1 MIARKKVSHSKQGDC
16 LIKIENVSYRY
27 ESKSVL
33 EKLSFD
39 IHTGEKVVLLGNNG
53 SGKSTLLRILA
64 GLYFPQE
71 GRYVY
76 NEQLITKKSI
86 DKRFRKEVG
95 ILFQNPDTM
104 IFNPTVYDEIAFG
117 LREFDVDDVDTRV
130 HAMAE
135 QFGLTHHLQSS
146 PLKLSG
152 GEKQKV
158 MLCAILALEPKFLLL
173 DEPTANMDPKTTGWF
188 VDLLSQMHITTL
200 ISTHNISLAYEL
212 GDRALVLNEK
222 HELIFNGDVDA
233 LMQDKKTLIAGNLLH
248 IHAHKHKDFHHSHY
262 HMHHF

>member
-1 MIARKKVSHSKQGDC
+1 LSYHYDAK
-16 LIKIENVSYRY
+16 NV
-27 ESKSVL
+27 L
-33 EKLSFD
+33 NQLSFE
-39 IHTGEKVVLLGNNG
+39 IKAGEKVVLLGNNG

-64 GLYFPQE
+64 GLYFGE
-71 GRYVY
+71 GHYFY
-76 NEQLITKKSI
+76 KDQLLTKKNITKN
-86 DKRFRKEVG
+86 FRKEIG

-117 LREFDVDDVDTRV
+117 LREFDILDIDERV
-130 HAMAE
+130 KIMAE
-135 QFGLTHHLQSS
+135 KFQLTSHLQSS

-158 MLCAILALEPKFLLL
+158 MLCAILALEPECLLL

-188 VDLLSQMHITTL
+188 VDLLSQMNITTL

-212 GDRALVLNEK
+212 GDRALVLDDK
-222 HELIFNGDVDA
+222 HELIYNGNVET
-233 LMQDKKTLIAGNLLH
+233 LMGDKETLIAGNLLH
-248 IHAHKHKDFHHSHY
+248 IHTHKHKDFNHSHY

>member
-1 MIARKKVSHSKQGDC
+1 
-16 LIKIENVSYRY
+16 LIKIENLSYQY
-27 ESKSVL
+27 ETKNVL
-33 EKLSFD
+33 NQLSFD
-39 IHTGEKVVLLGNNG
+39 IKAGEKVVLLGNNG

-64 GLYFPQE
+64 GLYFGE
-71 GRYVY
+71 GHYFY
-76 NEQLITKKSI
+76 KDQLLTKKSI
-86 DKRFRKEVG
+86 TKSFRKEVG

-117 LREFDVDDVDTRV
+117 LREFDVPDVDERIR
-130 HAMAE
+130 AMAE
-135 QFGLTHHLQSS
+135 KFQLTPHLESS

-152 GEKQKV
+152 GEKQRV
-158 MLCAILALEPKFLLL
+158 MLCAILALEPEMLLL

-188 VDLLSQMHITTL
+188 VDLLSEMHITTL

-212 GDRALVLNEK
+212 GDRALVLNDQ
-222 HELIFNGDVDA
+222 HELIYNGSVET
-233 LMQDKKTLIAGNLLH
+233 LMGDKKTLIAGNLLH

>member
-1 MIARKKVSHSKQGDC
+1 MIAKKKVSHSKQGDC
-16 LIKIENVSYRY
+16 LINIENLSYRY
-27 ESKSVL
+27 DSHPVL
-33 EKLSFD
+33 ENLSFD
-39 IHTGEKVVLLGNNG
+39 IKEGEKVVLLGNNG

-71 GRYVY
+71 GRYTY
-76 NEQLITKKSI
+76 HEKIITKKSI
-86 DKRFRKEVG
+86 DKQFRQEVG
-95 ILFQNPDTM
+95 ILFQNPETM

-117 LREFDVDDVDTRV
+117 LREFDLDRIDERI
-130 HAMAE
+130 AMMAE
-135 QFGLTHHLQSS
+135 KFNLTQHLHSS

-158 MLCAILALEPKFLLL
+158 MLCAILALEPKLLLL

-188 VDLLSQMHITTL
+188 VDLLSEMSITTL

-212 GDRALVLNEK
+212 GDRALVLNDR
-222 HELIFNGDVDA
+222 HELIYNGNVEV
-233 LMQDKKTLIAGNLLH
+233 LMQDKETLIAGNLLH
-248 IHAHKHKDFHHSHY
+248 IHTHKHKDFHHSHY

>member
-1 MIARKKVSHSKQGDC
+1 
-16 LIKIENVSYRY
+16 LITIENVSYRY
-27 ESKSVL
+27 ERQSVL
-33 EKLSFD
+33 ENISFD
-39 IHTGEKVVLLGNNG
+39 INAGEKVVLLGNNG

-64 GLYFPQE
+64 GLYFTNE
-71 GRYVY
+71 GSYRYKDR
-76 NEQLITKKSI
+76 LITKKSI
-86 DKRFRKEVG
+86 DKSFRKEVG

-117 LREFDVDDVDTRV
+117 LREFDVENVNERV
-130 HAMAE
+130 LEMAA

-158 MLCAILALEPKFLLL
+158 MLCAILALEPQFLLL

-212 GDRALVLNEK
+212 GDRALVLNDR
-222 HELIFNGDVDA
+222 HQVIFNGEVEA
-233 LMQDKKTLIAGNLLH
+233 LMQDKKTLIEGNLLH

>member
-1 MIARKKVSHSKQGDC
+1 M
-16 LIKIENVSYRY
+16 IKIEDLTYQY
-27 ESKSVL
+27 ESKCVL
-33 EKLSFD
+33 DKLSFE
-39 IHTGEKVVLLGNNG
+39 IQSGEKVVLLGNNG

-64 GLYFPQE
+64 GLYFGE
-71 GRYVY
+71 GSYTYKER
-76 NEQLITKKSI
+76 LITKKSVN
-86 DKRFRKEVG
+86 KSFRKEIG
-95 ILFQNPDTM
+95 ILFQNPETM
-104 IFNPTVYDEIAFG
+104 MFNPTVYDEIAFG
-117 LREFDVDDVDTRV
+117 LREFDVANVDERV

-135 QFGLTHHLQSS
+135 KFSLQQHLQSS

-158 MLCAILALEPKFLLL
+158 MLCAILALEPQFLLL

-188 VDLLSQMHITTL
+188 VDLLSEMKITTL

-212 GDRALVLNEK
+212 GDRALVLNDK
-222 HELIFNGDVDA
+222 HQLIYNGEVEA
-233 LMQDKKTLIAGNLLH
+233 LMRNKKILIEGNLLH